1 MAHSPEHLIQY
12 AMQAAGAIVEYA
24 LRAGKPFAVVPCCVY
39 SCDFPNRHLPD
50 GRLVKQYEDLI
61 EWLVALDP
69 VHIKVADLL
78 IDGRNKV
85 VYGHGRACI
94 QPAFWT

>member
-1 MAHSPEHLIQY
+1 
-12 AMQAAGAIVEYA
+12 MQAAGAIVEYA
-24 LRAGKPFAVVPCCVY
+24 LRTGKPFAVVPCCVY

-69 VHIKVADLL
+69 AHIKVTDLL

-85 VYGHGRACI
+85 VYGHGRRSD
-94 QPAFWT
+94 